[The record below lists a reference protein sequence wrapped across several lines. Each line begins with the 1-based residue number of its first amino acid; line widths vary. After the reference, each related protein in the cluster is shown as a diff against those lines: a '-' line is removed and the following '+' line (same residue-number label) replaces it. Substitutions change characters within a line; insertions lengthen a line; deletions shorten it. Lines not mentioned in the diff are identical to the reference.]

1 MTRITKFFKDFI
13 QYLGTFPNAF
23 SENSTKLL
31 ALLISAI
38 TGGFLMGI
46 VIPFTL
52 IWDVVTNGHIQ
63 TDLMDYGVFL
73 LCISGVMVGAGLNVK
88 VPEWFD
94 KRRKR
99 GGKRMAD
106 IIPEEEEFEDDS
118 ESEKEE

>member
-94 KRRKR
+94 KKRRR
-99 GGKRMAD
+99 DGKRMAD